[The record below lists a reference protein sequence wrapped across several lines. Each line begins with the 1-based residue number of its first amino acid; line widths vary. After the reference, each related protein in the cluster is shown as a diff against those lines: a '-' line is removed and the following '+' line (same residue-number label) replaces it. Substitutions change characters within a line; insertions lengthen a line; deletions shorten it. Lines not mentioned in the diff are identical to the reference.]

1 MDFLGPQIVLVDD
14 DDPMRMATARRLRGL
29 EFEVHD
35 FASAEPAL
43 SFLSEHENDVD
54 VIVSDLHMPKMDGL
68 AFLAES
74 RRCWPDLPFVMLTA
88 DSSNEPAIEALRQGA
103 YDHLT
108 KPLAP
113 GEELRFHLLR
123 AVERHRL
130 LRRTRELERQR
141 DVEARF
147 EGIVG
152 TSASMRAVFTLVERV
167 ASTDAT
173 ALVLG
178 ESGTGKELVARA
190 IHARSQRAAK
200 PFLAVNCSAL
210 SETLLESELF
220 GHVKAAFSGATSAR
234 RGLFEE
240 ASGGTLFLDE
250 IGDVDASVQV
260 RLLRAL
266 QEGEIKPV
274 GSNEVRKVDVRVIAA
289 TNRDLAADVREGEFR
304 EDLFY
309 RLNVVSVDLPAL
321 RDRSSDIPLLTA
333 HFLAKY
339 CARFERPVPPIQPD
353 AMRLLTAYRWP
364 GNVRELENA
373 IQRAIAVMPP
383 GSAVTADVLPPAL
396 RDVPRPA
403 QGPTGS
409 TPTVSGI
416 SFSESRALLIA
427 DFEKRYIEELLEIE
441 KGNITRAA
449 RRGGI
454 DRANFRRLARRYGID
469 LGRRDD

>member
-1 MDFLGPQIVLVDD
+1 MDSLAPRIVLVDD
-14 DDPMRMATARRLRGL
+14 DDLMRAATARTLKGL
-29 EFEVHD
+29 DFEVHD
-35 FASAEPAL
+35 FSSADPAL
-43 SFLSEHENDVD
+43 GFLSEHEHEID
-54 VIVSDLHMPKMDGL
+54 VIVSDLHMPVMDGL
-68 AFLAES
+68 AFLAET

-88 DSSNEPAIEALRQGA
+88 DSSSEPAIEALRQGA

-113 GEELRFHLLR
+113 DEQLRFHLFR

-152 TSASMRAVFTLVERV
+152 TSAAMRAVFTLVERV
-167 ASTDAT
+167 ATTDAT
-173 ALVLG
+173 TLVLG

-190 IHARSQRAAK
+190 IHARSRRAAK

-210 SETLLESELF
+210 SETLLDSELF
-220 GHVKAAFSGATSAR
+220 GHVKGAFSGATSSR

-250 IGDVDASVQV
+250 IGDIDASVQV

-274 GSNEVRKVDVRVIAA
+274 GSSDVRKVDVRIIAA
-289 TNRDLAADVREGEFR
+289 TNRDLAADVRESEFR
-304 EDLFY
+304 EDLYY

-321 RDRSSDIPLLTA
+321 RDRASDIPLLIA

-339 CARFERPVPPIQPD
+339 CARFDRPVPPIQPE
-353 AMRLLTAYRWP
+353 AMRLLTSHRWP

-373 IQRAIAVMPP
+373 MQRAVAVMVP
-383 GSAVTADVLPPAL
+383 GGAVTADVLPPAL
-396 RDVPRPA
+396 RDLPQPI
-403 QGPTGS
+403 QTS
-409 TPTVSGI
+409 TVGDL
-416 SFSESRALLIA
+416 SFSESRALVIA
-427 DFEKRYIEELLEIE
+427 EFEKRYIAELLELD

-469 LGRRDD
+469 LGRRND